1 MTATKRVLQAAGL
14 AAGVVGAIAASAP
27 DTPVGRA
34 ARRLNRRLARDVR
47 YAVAS
52 APGLIYRLAG
62 RQPDPNVSDDILA
75 DRIRSTIGPLEKR
88 LDVPRVHVIVED
100 RVAILHGDIPADAD
114 ARAIEH
120 AIFNVNGIRGVE
132 SHLHPG
138 LISGDTRPSQSAD
151 RRPASDALKRL
162 LGSAR
167 DAGARYPYAA
177 VHAVLCTFSDRIPD
191 RERDHVFAH
200 LPQDVQALAG
210 PANRHGERPRRV
222 KTLVELVAAA
232 SAEGGM
238 DATTAPDITRAVVG
252 TLHDLVPEESGDVSA
267 VLPSELRD
275 LWERNLTK

>member
-1 MTATKRVLQAAGL
+1 L
-14 AAGVVGAIAASAP
+14 
-27 DTPVGRA
+27 
-34 ARRLNRRLARDVR
+34 
-47 YAVAS
+47 
-52 APGLIYRLAG
+52 
-62 RQPDPNVSDDILA
+62 NVS
-75 DRIRSTIGPLEKR
+75 
-88 LDVPRVHVIVED
+88 
-100 RVAILHGDIPADAD
+100 
-114 ARAIEH
+114 
-120 AIFNVNGIRGVE
+120 GIRGVE

-138 LISGDTRPSQSAD
+138 LISGDTRPSQGAD
-151 RRPASDALKRL
+151 RRPASEALKRL

-167 DAGARYPYAA
+167 DAGAHYPYAA

-191 RERDHVFAH
+191 RERDHIFAH

-238 DATTAPDITRAVVG
+238 DATTAPAVTRAVVG
-252 TLHDLVPEESGDVSA
+252 TLHDLVPEEWGDVSA

>member
-1 MTATKRVLQAAGL
+1 MTATKRVLQVAGL
-14 AAGVVGAIAASAP
+14 AAGVVGAIAASTP

-34 ARRLNRRLARDVR
+34 AWRLNRRLARDVR

-120 AIFNVNGIRGVE
+120 AIMNVSGIRGVE

-138 LISGDTRPSQSAD
+138 LISGDTRPSQGAD
-151 RRPASDALKRL
+151 RPPASDALKRL
-162 LGSAR
+162 LASAR
-167 DAGARYPYAA
+167 DAGAHYPYAA

-200 LPQDVQALAG
+200 LPHDVRALAG

-238 DATTAPDITRAVVG
+238 DATTAPAITRAVVG
-252 TLHDLVPEESGDVSA
+252 TLHDLVPEESDDVSA